1 MNKLK
6 GLLYTLVVTLLFAA
20 CEPVESSYTV
30 DGNVPGI
37 YTVKNG
43 SVLAQELT
51 DSLLTVSNIGD
62 FDLQVGD
69 RVYLALY
76 YFYDLYNPKNNELK
90 IVDVIEKIPT
100 LSVTER
106 DSVNAAGYDLPL
118 RPYGYYFQP
127 SMWVWDNRLNV
138 NALFAAKPEDV
149 DFVMSL
155 RNVRNDTV
163 NFNLLAKTTA
173 PMDTACTKL
182 LSYDLNNFGTLLT
195 EEEKVGLKNHKK
207 LNFCVFM
214 KNKTAKDSLIEQRWD
229 VATGEFANPLY

>member
-6 GLLYTLVVTLLFAA
+6 GLFYTLVATLLFVA
-20 CEPVESSYTV
+20 CEPVEYSYTM

-37 YTVKNG
+37 YTVKSG
-43 SVLAQELT
+43 SILAQELT
-51 DSLLTVSNIGD
+51 DSLLAVSNIGD

-69 RVYLALY
+69 RVYLTLY

-106 DSVNAAGYDLPL
+106 DSVNAAGYDLLL

-138 NALFAAKPEDV
+138 NALFASKPEDV

-155 RNVRNDTV
+155 RNVRNDTI

-173 PMDTACTKL
+173 PKDTVCTKL
-182 LSYDLNNFGTLLT
+182 LSYDLNNFEALLT
-195 EEEKVGLKNHKK
+195 EEEKVGLKNYKK
-207 LNFCVFM
+207 LNFFVYM
-214 KNKTAKDSLIEQRWD
+214 KNKNSKDSLIEQRWD
-229 VATGEFANPLY
+229 VSTGEFANPLY